1 MSLFNLHKGF
11 CVLSHAL
18 LCNRTPAGWRS
29 VYTSK
34 LVHFAITP
42 VGYESL
48 MVHQGLVKTQV
59 LFLYHCGILRAI
71 ARVALQLNPCG
82 LTLRFCDIQGTP
94 KDTCTFG
101 EKEHT
106 SKRVSIIAPDNAISK
121 AQCATLLRYYANVVC
136 YAPPHLHQRKSPI
149 NTGLQAH
156 RTSSFVTQN
165 HPLTQALTQ
174 ILFVPE
180 RLWILFCFWLS
191 ITRKGQSLS
200 FCGRRERLP

>member
-1 MSLFNLHKGF
+1 M
-11 CVLSHAL
+11 
-18 LCNRTPAGWRS
+18 
-29 VYTSK
+29 
-34 LVHFAITP
+34 
-42 VGYESL
+42 
-48 MVHQGLVKTQV
+48 
-59 LFLYHCGILRAI
+59 
-71 ARVALQLNPCG
+71 NPFG
-82 LTLRFCDIQGTP
+82 LTASEERSKRLHLRKSSAADIANDCAICRTNAKHCCLQQIVERRRSFMRYSGGP
-94 KDTCTFG
+94 KRYFCTFG
-101 EKEHT
+101 EKAHT

-136 YAPPHLHQRKSPI
+136 YAPLISTKRRNPM

-165 HPLTQALTQ
+165 HPLTQILTQ

-200 FCGRRERLP
+200 FCGRRVRLP